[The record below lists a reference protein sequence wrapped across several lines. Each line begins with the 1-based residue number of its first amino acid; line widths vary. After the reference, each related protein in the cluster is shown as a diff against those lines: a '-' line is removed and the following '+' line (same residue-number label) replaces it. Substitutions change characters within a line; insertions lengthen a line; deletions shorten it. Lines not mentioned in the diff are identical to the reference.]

1 MASGRAMIKFGSR
14 LKELRI
20 HLCQKSNESQGV
32 RNFIEK
38 YYVPLK
44 QNNPQFPILIRECS
58 GVQPKVYARYDFGKE
73 DSVPLS
79 NMKDEE
85 VLKTIQNLASK

>member
-1 MASGRAMIKFGSR
+1 MASSRGMIKFGSR

-44 QNNPQFPILIRECS
+44 QSNPQFPILIRECS